1 MTDFTSEI
9 TALQRARVD
18 MQTEKATNKITV
30 KAKYAER
37 IRQEIADA
45 DEAAE
50 IRFAR
55 LLATAANAGIPQ
67 SILRSEV
74 LRTNDW
80 SRWVY
85 WRDLAEIEPE
95 RVIISNAR
103 DAKKRADAN
112 HRWVEFNSEFG
123 YALVI
128 TKDAN
133 GNEIPE
139 TTFTDIQEKNG
150 KIVARADA
158 WDHPE
163 HRDIAR
169 EFFDEKLENL
179 YNFATAVATANRK
192 EIDK

>member
-103 DAKKRADAN
+103 DARKKADAN
-112 HRWVEFNSEFG
+112 HRWVKFDSDFG

-128 TKDAN
+128 TKDTN

-169 EFFDEKLENL
+169 EFFEEKLENL

-192 EIDK
+192 EINK